1 MATAKKLPSGQWRC
15 LVYSHTENGKRKY
28 ESFTAPTRRE
38 AERLAA
44 EYADKR
50 TTRPHDIS
58 IKEAITK
65 YIDSKESVLSPST
78 VANYKKLRD
87 NAFSSIE
94 NVSLRK
100 IDTQIMQMWISEYSI
115 KHSPKSVAN
124 AHGLLL
130 ASIMMF
136 NPEYRDMAKLPAR
149 KKPELYTPTDKDI
162 KSLLNYVS
170 GKELEI
176 AILLAAFGPM
186 RRGEICALTSDDING
201 DTITVSKSCVKD
213 SSGNWIIKQPKT
225 YAGYRTIEY
234 PHFVIEKLNGIDGKI
249 IKATPDQIT
258 NRFIRAIK
266 YSKSPKF
273 RFHDLRHY
281 CASIMHAIG
290 MPDQYIMERGG
301 WASDYTMKRVYRDTL
316 PDKQKDFNKTV
327 NRYFDKIDK
336 CNTKCNTEKKSN

>member
-1 MATAKKLPSGQWRC
+1 MATAKKLPSGKWRC
-15 LVYSHTENGKRKY
+15 LVYSHTESGKRKY
-28 ESFTAPTRRE
+28 ESFTASTKRE

-44 EYADKR
+44 EFADGKLL
-50 TTRPHDIS
+50 RPTDIS
-58 IKEAITK
+58 IGETIEK

-78 VANYKKLRD
+78 IANYRKLRN
-87 NAFSSIE
+87 NAFSKIE

-100 IDTQIMQMWISEYSI
+100 IDAQIMQVWVSEYSVN
-115 KHSPKSVAN
+115 HSPKSVAN
-124 AHGLLL
+124 AHGLLIS
-130 ASIMMF
+130 SIMMF
-136 NPEYRDMAKLPAR
+136 NPEYRDTVKLPAR
-149 KKPELYTPTDKDI
+149 KKPELYTPTDDDI
-162 KSLLNYVS
+162 KKILDYVS

-186 RRGEICALTSDDING
+186 RRGEICALTSDDIDG
-201 DTITVSKSCVKD
+201 DTVTVRKSLVKD
-213 SSGNWIIKQPKT
+213 SFGNWVVKQPKT

-234 PHFVIEKLNGIDGKI
+234 PHFVIDKLKEINGQI

-281 CASIMHAIG
+281 CASIMHAMG

-301 WASDYTMKRVYRDTL
+301 WQSDYTMKRVYRDAL
-316 PDKQKDFNKTV
+316 PDKQKTFDNKV
-327 NRYFDKIDK
+327 NEYFEKI
-336 CNTKCNTEKKSN
+336 